1 MPIVTPRFKPRYCV
15 RSIEGAGT
23 LLLTETVPIVL
34 QGELNELVCPLVDG
48 VRSADKI
55 AAELSDRVSAAEVY
69 YTLNLLEKRGL
80 VEEADGDARLA
91 ERAFWQSCEID
102 PATARERLAANPV
115 RVVALGIDPEELRS
129 AALAAG
135 LCLAEKGAAGHGP
148 KTLLVA
154 TDDYRRPE
162 LDEIDERA
170 RLDGTR
176 WALVR
181 PVGSLP
187 TIGPLFDP
195 ARPGC
200 WRCLV
205 ARIRMNYVADTLA
218 EERTGV
224 VPVTA
229 TAAMPASSTAVS
241 NLAALELAKWIAGEW
256 SSELT
261 EHLVCI
267 SMRTLGQS
275 EHRLVPRPQCP
286 RCGEE
291 RHRPERARQ
300 RQPTPLALRP
310 RPRRELSDGG
320 HRVASAAETLD
331 RYSDLV
337 SPITGV
343 VSRLERVS
351 PPGETPIHA
360 YSASH
365 NWATNPD
372 SVAFIRNSLRTASG
386 GKGTTEEAAKVGAMA
401 EAFER
406 YSGVFRGDEIRRTAR
421 MSELDGAIAPN
432 EVMLFSER
440 QLGERAEINARG
452 DSFQM
457 VPEPFDPDLETDWSP
472 LWAPTADEFRWLP
485 TGLLYYTY
493 SKSAPPTTPNRLAFF
508 ADSNGCASGASLE
521 EAALQALL
529 ELVERDAVATWWYNE
544 ARRPTVAIDDLAEP
558 YLDEL
563 RVWLDAEG
571 RDLWVLD
578 VTNDVGIPAFAAVS
592 RLREPRANQSEN
604 VVIGFGAHLEP
615 RLGIMRAITEVNQFF
630 ASLYGLG
637 EDDLGKA
644 FDPGAVEWWNTAST
658 ANKPYL
664 QPAEDA
670 APRRLSEYPV
680 LTSEDLLAEVH
691 TTVEMIEARGLE
703 VLLLD
708 QTRPDVGFPVVKAV
722 APGLRHFWARLGPGR
737 LYDVPLGLGWLTEPH
752 TEQELNPTPV
762 FF

>member
-23 LLLTETVPIVL
+23 LLLTETVPTVL
-34 QGELNELVCPLVDG
+34 HGQLNELVCPLVDG
-48 VRSADKI
+48 VRSADEI
-55 AAELSDRVSAAEVY
+55 AAELGDRVSAAEVY

-80 VEEADGDARLA
+80 IEEARGDDRLA

-102 PATARERLAANPV
+102 PETAWERLAANPV
-115 RVVALGIDPEELRS
+115 RVLALGVDPGAVRS

-135 LCLAEKGAAGHGP
+135 LSLAGEEAGDGP
-148 KTLLVA
+148 ETLLVA

-170 RLDGTR
+170 RLRGTR
-176 WALVR
+176 WGLVR

-205 ARIRMNYVADTLA
+205 SRIRMNYVADTLA
-218 EERTGV
+218 EEQTGS

-229 TAAMPASSTAVS
+229 TASLPASVAAVS
-241 NLAALELAKWIAGEW
+241 SLAALELAKWIAAGW
-256 SSELT
+256 SSPLT
-261 EHLVCI
+261 ERLLCV
-267 SMRTLGQS
+267 SMPNLGQS
-275 EHRLVPRPQCP
+275 EHRFLARPQCP

-291 RHRPERARQ
+291 EHRPERAVR
-300 RQPTPLALRP
+300 RRPEPLALRP
-310 RPRRELSDGG
+310 RPRLSLSDGG
-320 HRVASAAETLD
+320 HRVAAAAETLA
-331 RYSDLV
+331 RYGDLV

-351 PPGETPIHA
+351 PPGDTPIHA

-372 SVAFIRNSLRTASG
+372 SVAFIRNSLRSASG
-386 GKGTTEEAAKVGAMA
+386 GKGTTEEQAKVGAMA

-406 YSGVFRGDEIRRTAR
+406 YSGVFRGDEIRRSAR
-421 MSELDGAIAPN
+421 LSELEDAIAPN

-440 QLGERAEINARG
+440 QLEQRAEINARG

-457 VPEPFDPDLETDWSP
+457 VPEPFDPDLETHWSP
-472 LWAPTADEFRWLP
+472 VWAPTADAFRWLP

-493 SKSAPPTTPNRLAFF
+493 SKGVPRDTPNRLAFF
-508 ADSNGCASGASLE
+508 ADSNGCAAGSSLE
-521 EAALQALL
+521 DAALQALL
-529 ELVERDAVATWWYNE
+529 ELVERDAIATWWYNE
-544 ARRPTVAIDDLAEP
+544 ARRPLVALDDLAEP
-558 YLDEL
+558 YLDDL
-563 RVWLDAEG
+563 RGWLDSEG

-578 VTNDVGIPAFAAVS
+578 VTNDVGIPVFAAVS
-592 RLREPRANQSEN
+592 RLREPRADGSEN

-615 RLGIMRAITEVNQFF
+615 RVGIMRAITEVNQFF
-630 ASLYGLG
+630 ASLMGLG

-644 FDPGAVEWWNTAST
+644 FDPGAVDWWNTATT

-664 QPAEDA
+664 MPSQDGAV
-670 APRRLSEYPV
+670 RRLRDYPTLV
-680 LTSEDLLAEVH
+680 SADLLDEIR

-722 APGLRHFWARLGPGR
+722 VPGMRHFWARLGAGR
-737 LYDVPLGLGWLTEPH
+737 LYEVPVRLGWQAEPRP
-752 TEQELNPTPV
+752 ERDLNPTPV